1 MLIRPTAFIIRHGD
15 NMRMKIM
22 KQNALYFSESGE
34 QYTED
39 RCRKNE
45 TPLPVRCKHVA
56 RLWPT
61 VDLCSSTMM
70 IAEVL
75 HQHVL
80 YCDFHFQITA
90 GVF

>member
-1 MLIRPTAFIIRHGD
+1 MLWISQNLHNTQ
-15 NMRMKIM
+15 KID
-22 KQNALYFSESGE
+22 
-34 QYTED
+34 T
-39 RCRKNE
+39 E
-45 TPLPVRCKHVA
+45 TPLLVRCKHFA

-61 VDLCSSTMM
+61 VDLCSSKMM

-90 GVF
+90 GAF